1 MENQNHQ
8 QQKKAAGKQKSDQQ
22 AVLKATPMIVD
33 RVYRYPMINMAI
45 TLGYTQY
52 DKLKS
57 SNVTVGEVMT
67 KAESL
72 AAYLWHKVSP
82 FVERFQEPINRVDKL
97 ACDTLDFV
105 EEKVNQVAMRA

>member
-8 QQKKAAGKQKSDQQ
+8 KKSGKKSEQ
-22 AVLKATPMIVD
+22 ALVKTTIVD

-72 AAYLWHKVSP
+72 AAYFWKKVSP
-82 FVERFQEPINRVDKL
+82 FVERFQEPISKVDKL